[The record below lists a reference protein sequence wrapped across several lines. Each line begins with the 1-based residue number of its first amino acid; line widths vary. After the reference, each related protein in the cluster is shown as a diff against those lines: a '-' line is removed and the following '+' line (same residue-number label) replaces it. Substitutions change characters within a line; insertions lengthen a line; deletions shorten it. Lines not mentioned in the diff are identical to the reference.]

1 MEMHLT
7 QLQSTYF
14 YECAWIFGLAFLEP
28 DEVEDIFFEEFM
40 SILPPELRDFADY
53 LVNNYMT
60 FESTYPPTLWA
71 SSNVEDRTT
80 NACETIAPRATGKKV
95 A

>member
-1 MEMHLT
+1 MA
-7 QLQSTYF
+7 SNS
-14 YECAWIFGLAFLEP
+14 P
-28 DEVEDIFFEEFM
+28 DEVEDIFFEEFT

-53 LVNNYMT
+53 LVDNYMT

-80 NACETIAPRATGKKV
+80 NACESFHAKFNKLFLEAHPNIFV
-95 A
+95 FL